1 MHWGPEKGPLFGW
14 FIGGQMVL
22 QWRPH
27 MASGPQKGILLWR
40 FIRGQIIYNCMV
52 YMSDGFSDISWP
64 PNGLKPQNCQN
75 FANFLQFFC
84 IFNFT
89 NRLHL
94 ASGPHKGILLG
105 GPLVTRWSSSLGHGL
120 SPNKHLHDLPF
131 WASHFMYIAITFVT
145 YHGLQNWKLSCFGP
159 YNCKN
164 CTWFERLKKVHHV
177 RVPIGGPTGLQ
188 WTPCVIYWWS

>member
-1 MHWGPEKGPLFGW
+1 MEAIIVHQRNPNIMYLFEPLRSCTIALYIW
-14 FIGGQMVL
+14 MVDL
-22 QWRPH
+22 VTSH
-27 MASGPQKGILLWR
+27 
-40 FIRGQIIYNCMV
+40 
-52 YMSDGFSDISWP
+52 
-64 PNGLKPQNCQN
+64 GL
-75 FANFLQFFC
+75 AIFC

-131 WASHFMYIAITFVT
+131 WASHFMYIAVTFVT

-177 RVPIGGPTGLQ
+177 RVPIGGQTGL
-188 WTPCVIYWWS
+188 